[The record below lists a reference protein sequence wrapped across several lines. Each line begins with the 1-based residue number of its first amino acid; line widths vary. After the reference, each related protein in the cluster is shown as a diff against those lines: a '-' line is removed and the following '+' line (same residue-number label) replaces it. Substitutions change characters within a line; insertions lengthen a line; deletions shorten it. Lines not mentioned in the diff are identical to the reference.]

1 MSPAHPFLKTLSGAL
16 GHVARPLLRRV
27 TRGSLPRLEGTIE
40 LAGLEGTVEVLRD
53 RNGVPQVF
61 ASNERDLFFGQ
72 GYVHAQDRFFQMEI
86 GRHAGHGRL
95 SELLGGSALE
105 LDRLSRTIGF
115 GRIATSE
122 KAPPPEALQALE
134 AYSTGVNARLDNEPL
149 PPELL
154 LLRHAPE
161 PWTPSDTA
169 AWSVVMAWS
178 LSATWEAKLLHA
190 AADEENDSY
199 REGLH
204 PHVDPGLGSG
214 AGSNA
219 WAVGPGRSASGSAM
233 LAGDPHLLLGIP
245 SLWYEI
251 GLYGGPYSVVGASL
265 PGSPGVVI
273 GHNEDVVWSITA
285 AMTDVQDLYVERF
298 KEGDTRL
305 YEHAGAWREAVVRK
319 EEIPVRGRREPV
331 THRVR
336 TTLHGPIV
344 TDSSAGEQDL
354 ALRWAAPEPVRLVAA
369 GLAVNRARN
378 TDELLAALRQW
389 TTPSQNFVYAERTG
403 GIGWALAGAVPIRA
417 YSGEDPVPGWSGE
430 YEWKGF
436 VPFEELPK
444 GYGQEEGLIVSANEA
459 PDAPIPGSYHPRYR
473 RDRIEALLQTTG
485 KHTPETFRDIQA
497 DLYSAPAHALAGHL
511 AGLGPPP
518 GLPADLWRELTTWDG
533 RLLAESRPGAV
544 ARVILEVLLRRM
556 TRSLPRL
563 GSPLPAGAESYLVG
577 LVPDLLENLDD
588 LPEETLR
595 GALEEAVAVLK
606 ESLGPDPEGWRWGVT
621 HATDLRHPLGVV
633 GVLRAF
639 LNRGPYPSGGDAYTV
654 WVAGFNT
661 GGSSFGPVTAGPNY
675 RFVVDTGNW
684 DQGRS
689 VIFPGQSGHPASPSY
704 DDQIDLWHNVR
715 YRPMVFGR
723 KVAELSAR
731 HRLVLKPEKK

>member
-1 MSPAHPFLKTLSGAL
+1 MSPAPPLLKTLSGAL
-16 GHVARPLLRRV
+16 GHAAHPLLRRV

-40 LAGLEGTVEVLRD
+40 LAGLEGAVEVFRD
-53 RNGVPQVF
+53 RYGVPQVF

-86 GRHAGHGRL
+86 GRRAGHGRL
-95 SELLGGSALE
+95 SELLGESALE
-105 LDRLSRTIGF
+105 LDCLSRTIGF

-122 KAPPPEALQALE
+122 KAPPPEALRALE
-134 AYSTGVNARLDNEPL
+134 AYSAGVNARLANEPL

-154 LLRHAPE
+154 LLHHTPE
-161 PWTPSDTA
+161 PWAPSDTA

-178 LSATWEAKLLHA
+178 LSATWEGKLLHA
-190 AADEENDSY
+190 AGEENDFHGA
-199 REGLH
+199 GLH

-219 WAVGPGRSASGSAM
+219 WAVGPERSASGSAM

-245 SLWYEI
+245 CLWYEI
-251 GLYGGPYSVVGASL
+251 GLYGGPYSVAGASL

-273 GHNEDVVWSITA
+273 GHNEDVAWSITA
-285 AMTDVQDLYVERF
+285 AMTDVQDLYFERF

-305 YEHAGAWREAVVRK
+305 YEHASAWREAEVRE

-354 ALRWAAPEPVRLVAA
+354 ALRWAFPEPVSLVAA
-369 GLAVNRARN
+369 GLAVNRARDG
-378 TDELLAALRQW
+378 DELLTALRQW
-389 TTPSQNFVYAERTG
+389 KTPNQNFVYAERTG
-403 GIGWALAGAVPIRA
+403 GIGWALAGAVPVRA
-417 YSGEDPVPGWSGE
+417 HGGEDPVPGWSGE

-436 VPFEELPK
+436 APFEELPK
-444 GYGQEEGLIVSANEA
+444 GDGPEGLIVSANEA

-473 RDRIEALLQTTG
+473 RDRIEALLRATNE
-485 KHTPETFRDIQA
+485 HTLETFRSVQA
-497 DLYSAPAHALAGHL
+497 DLYSAPAHALAGRV
-511 AGLGPPP
+511 ANPGPPP
-518 GLPADLWRELTTWDG
+518 GVPDDLWRELTTWDG
-533 RLLAESRPGAV
+533 HLLAESRPGAV
-544 ARVILEVLLRRM
+544 ARVTLEVLLRRM
-556 TRSLPRL
+556 TRGLPRL
-563 GSPLPAGAESYLVG
+563 GSPLPAGVESYLVG
-577 LVPDLLENLDD
+577 LLPDLLDNLDD
-588 LPEETLR
+588 LPEEILR
-595 GALEEAVAVLK
+595 GALEEAMEVLK
-606 ESLGPDPEGWRWGVT
+606 ESLGPDPEGWRWGAL
-621 HATDLRHPLGVV
+621 HATDLRHPLGLV

-639 LNRGPYPSGGDAYTV
+639 LTRGLYPSGGDVYTV

-675 RFVVDTGNW
+675 RFVVDTGDW
-684 DQGRS
+684 DRGWS
-689 VIFPGQSGHPASPSY
+689 VILPGQSGHPASPNY

-723 KVAELSAR
+723 KMAELSAR
-731 HRLVLKPEKK
+731 HRLVLKPEKQ

>member
-1 MSPAHPFLKTLSGAL
+1 MSPAHSLLKTLSGAL
-16 GHVARPLLRRV
+16 ERAARPLLRRV
-27 TRGSLPRLEGTIE
+27 TRGSLPKLEGNLE
-40 LAGLEGTVEVLRD
+40 LAGLEGAVEVLRD
-53 RNGVPQVF
+53 RYGVPQIF
-61 ASNERDLFFGQ
+61 AENERDLFFGQ

-86 GRHAGHGRL
+86 GRRAGHGRL
-95 SELLGGSALE
+95 SELLGESALE

-115 GRIATSE
+115 SRTSTSE

-134 AYSTGVNARLDNEPL
+134 AYSAGVNARLATEPL

-154 LLRHAPE
+154 LLRHIPD

-169 AWSVVMAWS
+169 VWSVVMAWS

-190 AADEENDSY
+190 AAGEEGAWD
-199 REGLH
+199 REILH

-219 WAVGPGRSASGSAM
+219 WAVGPARSESGSAM

-245 SLWYEI
+245 CLWYEV
-251 GLYGGPYSVVGASL
+251 GLYGGAYSVVGASL

-273 GHNEDVVWSITA
+273 GHNEDVAWSITA

-305 YEHAGAWREAVVRK
+305 YEYAGAWREAEVRE
-319 EEIPVRGRREPV
+319 EEIPIRGRREPV
-331 THRVR
+331 MHRVR
-336 TTLHGPIV
+336 TTLHGPVV
-344 TDSSAGEQDL
+344 TDYSPGEQDL

-369 GLAVNRARN
+369 GLAVNRARSG
-378 TDELLAALRQW
+378 DELLAALRQW
-389 TTPSQNFVYAERTG
+389 TTPGQNFVYAERTG
-403 GIGWALAGAVPIRA
+403 GIGWALAGTVPIRA
-417 YSGEDPVPGWSGE
+417 HGGEAPVPGWSGE

-444 GYGQEEGLIVSANEA
+444 GYEPGEGLIVSANEA

-473 RDRIEALLQTTG
+473 RERIEALLRATNE
-485 KHTPETFRDIQA
+485 HTLETFRDIQA
-497 DLYSAPAHALAGHL
+497 DLYSAPAHALAGRL
-511 AGLGPPP
+511 ANLAPPSGIP
-518 GLPADLWRELTTWDG
+518 DILWRELATWDG
-533 RLLAESRPGAV
+533 YLLAESRPGAV
-544 ARVILEVLLRRM
+544 ARVTLEVLLWRT
-556 TRSLPRL
+556 TRGSPRL

-577 LVPDLLENLDD
+577 LVPDIFDNLDN
-588 LPEETLR
+588 LPEEILR

-606 ESLGPDPEGWRWGVT
+606 ESLGPNPEGWSWGAL

-654 WVAGFNT
+654 RVAGFSA
-661 GGSSFGPVTAGPNY
+661 GRSSFGPVTTGPNY
-675 RFVVDTGNW
+675 RFIVDTGDW
-684 DQGRS
+684 DRGWS
-689 VIFPGQSGHPASPSY
+689 VIFPGQSGHPASPNY
-704 DDQIDLWHNVR
+704 DDQIGLWHNVR

-723 KVAELSAR
+723 KTAELSAR
-731 HRLVLKPEKK
+731 HRLVLKPGQ

>member
-1 MSPAHPFLKTLSGAL
+1 MSPAHSLLKTLSGAL
-16 GHVARPLLRRV
+16 GRAARPLLRRV
-27 TRGSLPRLEGTIE
+27 TRGSLPKLEGTIE
-40 LAGLEGTVEVLRD
+40 LAGLEGAVEVLRD
-53 RNGVPQVF
+53 RYGVPQVF

-86 GRHAGHGRL
+86 GRRAGHGRL
-95 SELLGGSALE
+95 SELLGESALE

-122 KAPPPEALQALE
+122 KAPPPEALRALE
-134 AYSTGVNARLDNEPL
+134 AYSAGVNARLANEPL

-154 LLRHAPE
+154 LLRHIPD

-178 LSATWEAKLLHA
+178 LSATWEGKLLHA
-190 AADEENDSY
+190 AAGEENDSY
-199 REGLH
+199 GEGLH
-204 PHVDPGLGSG
+204 PHVDPSLGSG

-219 WAVGPGRSASGSAM
+219 WAVGPERSASGSAM

-273 GHNEDVVWSITA
+273 GHNEDVAWSITA

-305 YEHAGAWREAVVRK
+305 YEHAGAWREAEVKV

-336 TTLHGPIV
+336 ITLHGPIV

-354 ALRWAAPEPVRLVAA
+354 ALRWAVPEPVRLVTA

-378 TDELLAALRQW
+378 GDELLAALRQW

-403 GIGWALAGAVPIRA
+403 GTGWALTGAVPVRA
-417 YSGEDPVPGWSGE
+417 HGGEDPVPGWSGE

-436 VPFEELPK
+436 APFEELPK
-444 GYGQEEGLIVSANEA
+444 GDGLEEGLIVSANEA

-473 RDRIEALLQTTG
+473 RDRIETLLRATN
-485 KHTPETFRDIQA
+485 KHTLETFRGIQA
-497 DLYSAPAHALAGHL
+497 DLYSAPAHALARRL

-518 GLPADLWRELTTWDG
+518 GVPDDLWRELTTWDG
-533 RLLAESRPGAV
+533 RLLAESRPAAV
-544 ARVILEVLLRRM
+544 ARVTLEVLLRRM
-556 TRSLPRL
+556 TRGLPRL
-563 GSPLPAGAESYLVG
+563 GSPLPAGVESYLVG
-577 LVPDLLENLDD
+577 LVPNLLDNLDD

-595 GALEEAVAVLK
+595 GALEEAVEVLK
-606 ESLGPDPEGWRWGVT
+606 ESLGPDPEGWRWGALHT
-621 HATDLRHPLGVV
+621 TDLRHPLGLV

-639 LNRGPYPSGGDAYTV
+639 LNRGPYPSGGDVYTV

-675 RFVVDTGNW
+675 RFVVDTGDW
-684 DQGRS
+684 DRGWS
-689 VIFPGQSGHPASPSY
+689 VIFPGQSGHPASPNY
-704 DDQIDLWHNVR
+704 DDQIGLWHNVR

-723 KVAELSAR
+723 KTAELSAR
-731 HRLVLKPEKK
+731 HRLVLKPGQ